1 MADDVRPT
9 PTQLENDLARVGL
22 TPVNKREDGSPPDS
36 TMPPAPEP
44 GPEPKVVVVIPLG
57 NRGE

>member
-9 PTQLENDLARVGL
+9 PTQLENDLASVGL
-22 TPVNKREDGSPPDS
+22 TPINKTQDGSPPDA

-44 GPEPKVVVVIPLG
+44 EPKVAVVIPVS
-57 NRGE
+57 RGE

>member
-22 TPVNKREDGSPPDS
+22 TPINKTEDGSPPDA
-36 TMPPAPEP
+36 TMPQPPPPE
-44 GPEPKVVVVIPLG
+44 PEPKERPRPETHG
-57 NRGE
+57 